1 MPTIDYDLHP
11 LALAFGIICFLV
23 TSGLFATF
31 FYVALRGTSE
41 ASESDAAD
49 FVPASAQE
57 IDLSSPRPDAFNAP
71 AYDRETG
78 ADVEGETSSEAEMMA
93 S

>member
-11 LALAFGIICFLV
+11 LALAFGIVCFLV

-31 FYVALRGTSE
+31 FYVALRGRSE
-41 ASESDAAD
+41 ASTSDAPD
-49 FVPASAQE
+49 FVPPSAHD
-57 IDLSSPRPDAFNAP
+57 IDFSSPRHDAFNAP

-78 ADVEGETSSEAEMMA
+78 ADIERELSEEAEMMP